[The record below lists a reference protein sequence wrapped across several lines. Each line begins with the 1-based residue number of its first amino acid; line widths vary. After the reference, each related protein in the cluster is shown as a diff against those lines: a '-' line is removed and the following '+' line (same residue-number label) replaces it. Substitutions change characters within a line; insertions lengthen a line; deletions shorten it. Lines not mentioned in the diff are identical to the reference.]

1 MRRLAGQAAL
11 GAGRVLHAVLSIA
24 LGMAVIVTIGAG
36 ALIWRLSQGPID
48 LAWLTPRLDALLNA
62 DAGPARVHVRSVA
75 LAWEGWRKGVDRP
88 VDLRLG
94 GLVATDVNGAPLAQI
109 PRVELSLSFG
119 WLLVG
124 RIVPRAVEIDSAH
137 VHLERAQDGSL
148 SLNFGRDPDAPDAG
162 ETKGGPF
169 AGLLAELTRPSRSDR
184 SQGTEPSP
192 RWSQLRRVRISN
204 ADFAMADRRLGTVWR
219 ASRADLDLQRRRQ
232 GGVTGSANLTVMVGD
247 QPVHLAAEATLPA
260 NGSGA
265 RIQGR
270 FGQVEPAAMASAV
283 PALGPLEALHAPV
296 QGTFHL
302 NLGAGF
308 AWRDGA
314 LQAELGQGFVRAGQG
329 SVPIL
334 GATLNVDGD
343 LDHAHLRQLRLI
355 LAGPN
360 GAGPIV
366 QAHGEVVRKDHH
378 LVGAME
384 ADLDQVPFADLA
396 RYWPV
401 GASTGARNWVTR
413 NVTAGTARAAHVAL
427 TLQTAEDGS
436 DIELNGVSGHISG
449 DDLTINW
456 LRPLPP
462 VEHVKAELALLSP
475 DALVITTQGG
485 RQAGTAQ
492 GGILLRGGSIKIT
505 GMMEKD
511 QYAAIEQDM
520 VGSVADSLGLL
531 RQPRLHLLDRHPID
545 LRNPTGQVMNKLSVN
560 LWLDERVTIDA
571 ISIHAVGQLS
581 GLHLGGVLAGRDLDN
596 GLLDLDVD
604 NDALRLDGTGEL
616 AGIPS
621 DLAIQ
626 MDFRAGPPAQVLR
639 RYTVS
644 ATTNVEQLAHLGVDP
659 GGVVAGPLNV
669 QATVLERRNGTGQAD
684 LQADLGQA
692 ELAVAPLGWRKA
704 RGQSANCTARVLLN
718 RDRIVGI
725 DQIAMQ
731 GDGVSLGGAVD
742 YAAGQPERVR
752 LSRLVLGDTRGEGE
766 VRLSAGSGQ
775 PLRATFTG
783 TSLDLSARLA
793 EHAPRKPATSS
804 DAASETPWV
813 ADLQVGR
820 VMLGQNR
827 MLSDVSAHAESDGR
841 LVRQARVG
849 GRTGGTDR
857 FSATIVP
864 EGPTAREVTV
874 DAADAG
880 ALLRAF
886 SVLGTLDG
894 GTLALVARY
903 DDSVSTHP
911 LAGTAEI
918 TSFRLRDAP
927 AAARVLQAMTLYGLV
942 ASLRGPG
949 IGVSR
954 LIAPF
959 RLDGDVLELDDARA
973 FSPSLGFTARGR
985 IDLARRV
992 ADVQGTIVPAY
1003 FFNSILG
1010 RIPVLGT
1017 LFSPE
1022 KGGGVFSATY
1032 KVHGRFD
1039 DPAVT
1044 VNPLAALT
1052 PGFLRGVFGIFTGGA
1067 RAADPGS
1074 LSPSS
1079 PH

>member
-11 GAGRVLHAVLSIA
+11 GAGRALHAVLSIA
-24 LGMAVIVTIGAG
+24 LGVMVVVTIAAG
-36 ALIWRLSQGPID
+36 ALIWRLSEGPID

-62 DAGPARVHVRSVA
+62 DAGPARVHIGSVA

-88 VDLRLG
+88 VDLRLDA
-94 GLVATDVNGAPLAQI
+94 LAARDANGAPLAQI

-119 WLLVG
+119 WLLLG
-124 RIVPRAVEIDSAH
+124 RIVPRAIEINGAH
-137 VHLERAQDGSL
+137 VHVERAQDGSF
-148 SLNFGRDPDAPDAG
+148 SLALGRDSEAPDTG
-162 ETKGGPF
+162 KETKGGLF
-169 AGLLAELTRPSRSDR
+169 AGLLAELARPIQNDRSDG
-184 SQGTEPSP
+184 SATNP
-192 RWSQLRRVRISN
+192 RWSQLRRVRMSD
-204 ADFAMADRRLGTVWR
+204 ADFVMIDRQLATVWR
-219 ASRADLDLQRRRQ
+219 ASRADLDLQRHRN
-232 GGVTGSANLTVMVGD
+232 GGVTGTASLTVMLGD
-247 QPVHLAAEATLPA
+247 QPAPLAAEATLPA
-260 NGSGA
+260 DGSGA
-265 RIQGR
+265 RVQAH
-270 FGQVEPAAMASAV
+270 FGQMEPAALARAI
-283 PALGPLEALHAPV
+283 PALASLEALHAPV
-296 QGTFHL
+296 QGSFHL
-302 NLGAGF
+302 KLGPGF
-308 AWRDGA
+308 RWQNGD
-314 LQAELGQGFVRAGQG
+314 LQAELGQGVVQAGQG

-343 LDHAHLRQLRLI
+343 WDHAHLRLLRLI

-360 GAGPIV
+360 GAGPVV
-366 QAHGEVVRKDHH
+366 QAHGEMVRRDRH
-378 LVGAME
+378 LVGEMV

-396 RYWPV
+396 RYWPLG
-401 GASTGARNWVTR
+401 GATGARNWVLR
-413 NVTAGTARAAHVAL
+413 NVTAGTARGAHVAL
-427 TLQTAEDGS
+427 ALQAEEDGS
-436 DIELNGVSGHISG
+436 AIALTGASGHISG

-462 VEHVKAELALLSP
+462 IEHVKAELALLSP

-485 RQAGTAQ
+485 RQAGTVH
-492 GGILLRGGSIKIT
+492 GGILARGGSVKVT

-511 QYAAIEQDM
+511 QYAAIEMDL
-520 VGSVADSLGLL
+520 VGSVADSLALL
-531 RQPRLHLLDRHPID
+531 RQPRLRLLDRHPME
-545 LRNPTGQVMNKLSVN
+545 LRNPSGQAMTKLSVK

-571 ISIHAVGQLS
+571 ISIHAAGQLS
-581 GLHLGGVLAGRDLDN
+581 GLHLGGVFAGRDLEN

-604 NDALRLDGTGEL
+604 NDGLRLDGNGEL
-616 AGIPS
+616 SGIPA
-621 DLAIQ
+621 DIGMR

-659 GGVVAGPLNV
+659 GGVVAGPV
-669 QATVLERRNGTGQAD
+669 SVKAAVLERRSGAGEASIQAD
-684 LQADLGQA
+684 LRQA
-692 ELAVAPLGWRKA
+692 ELAVAPLGWRK
-704 RGQSANCTARVLLN
+704 RPGQSVNCTARVLLDH
-718 RDRIVGI
+718 DRIAGI
-725 DQIAMQ
+725 DQIAVQ

-752 LSRLVLGDTRGEGE
+752 LNPFVLGDTRGEGE

-783 TSLDLSARLA
+783 SSLDLSARLA
-793 EHAPRKPATSS
+793 ERAPTKPASPGGE
-804 DAASETPWV
+804 DAGGPWI
-813 ADLQVGR
+813 ADLRFGR

-827 MLSDVSAHAESDGR
+827 ILSDVSAHAESNGQ
-841 LVRQARVG
+841 LVRQAQIE

-864 EGPTAREVTV
+864 EGLAGRGLTV
-874 DAADAG
+874 EAADAG

-886 SVLGTLDG
+886 NVIGTLEG
-894 GTLALVARY
+894 GALALVARY
-903 DDSVSTHP
+903 DDNVPAHP

-927 AAARVLQAMTLYGLV
+927 AATRVLQAMTLYGLV

-949 IGVSR
+949 LGISR

-959 RLDGDVLELDDARA
+959 RLASDVLELNDARA

-985 IDLARRV
+985 IDLARRA

-1003 FFNSILG
+1003 FFNSMLG

-1032 KVHGRFD
+1032 KVQGRLD
-1039 DPAVT
+1039 DPSVT

-1052 PGFLRGVFGIFTGGA
+1052 PGFLRGVFGIFTGAGN
-1067 RAADPGS
+1067 
-1074 LSPSS
+1074 
-1079 PH
+1079 H